1 MIKKE
6 NKRLNVTLEPS
17 HVQKLDSIRENS
29 ALSFSELVQKWII
42 QEYVL
47 KTTWNTKKKGKNQH
61 V

>member
-6 NKRLNVTLEPS
+6 NKRLNVTLEPI
-17 HVQKLDSIRENS
+17 HMEKLETIRENS
-29 ALSFSELVQKWII
+29 GLSFSELVQKWIA

-47 KTTWNTKKKGKNQH
+47 KTTWNTKKKGRKEH